1 MQMHVKIHIKEDII
15 SLATLLAWVQ
25 AIKSNYLKASTL
37 KLYWTV
43 DTPLKAW
50 SLCSIY
56 LDEVVW
62 TLAGTV
68 HWFTVSELC
77 VAAGDRIS
85 TTLVN
90 HRKQSNDQWSV
101 EVLNTNIRNILL
113 NHWLVRELS
122 THSEKYHD
130 IIIIILVSVGAFSD
144 YLSQYW
150 CKKNTQWSVLGRR
163 LFLKN
168 PQIFMTI

>member
-1 MQMHVKIHIKEDII
+1 M
-15 SLATLLAWVQ
+15 
-25 AIKSNYLKASTL
+25 
-37 KLYWTV
+37 

-77 VAAGDRIS
+77 VAAAGEWIS

-150 CKKNTQWSVLGRR
+150 CKKIHINQCCYLRCCYNETPYFGGDHNSFFMHLTHRVVALWWEVQGTQNKFASAH
-163 LFLKN
+163 
-168 PQIFMTI
+168 I